1 MNRLTQSILMLLIG
15 GLMISL
21 EVSGRYMRY
30 VKAGAGPLLLAGG
43 IALVAVG
50 AACAV
55 PAMRGWVRQARA
67 AAGVHDGDD
76 AEPVDGHGAPGDAR
90 VDGGSGGSGQIR
102 EDAHGHP
109 HDHDGAGE
117 RSWAG
122 WLLLLPVMAVLLAP
136 PALGADAVARD
147 TGSQALAGPPAAG
160 SAENAD
166 PALDFGPLPT
176 GKDPRVPLK
185 ELVQRALYAPDT
197 VAGIPVT
204 VTGFIAAPA
213 YGYDGGY
220 SVAQLII
227 SCCAADARA
236 MRIQVDGPRPFP
248 EDTWV
253 DVVLTVRPET
263 GTLANGYVPEA
274 VALSIARIEAPADP
288 YGR

>member
-1 MNRLTQSILMLLIG
+1 MNRLTQSILMLLVG

-21 EVSGRYMRY
+21 QVSGRYLRY

-50 AACAV
+50 AVCAAL
-55 PAMRGWVRQARA
+55 AMRGWVRQARA
-67 AAGVHDGDD
+67 AAGVHDGVPDEASGAYDGAPAEGGGSAHDD
-76 AEPVDGHGAPGDAR
+76 A
-90 VDGGSGGSGQIR
+90 
-102 EDAHGHP
+102 
-109 HDHDGAGE
+109 HDHAHDE

-147 TGSQALAGPPAAG
+147 TGSQALSGPPS
-160 SAENAD
+160 SASVENPD
-166 PALDFGPLPT
+166 PALDFGPLPA
-176 GKDPRVPLK
+176 GNDPRVPLK
-185 ELVQRALYAPDT
+185 ELVQRALYAPGT

-236 MRIQVDGPRPFP
+236 MRIQVDGAPPFP

-253 DVVLTVRPET
+253 QAVLTVRPET

-274 VALSIARIEAPADP
+274 TVGSITEIEAPEDP